1 MKKANQYQQEINQ
14 LKTQLNSSDSRYFE
28 KLQTYILS
36 KNIFY
41 NDETINLQLL
51 SMLQDLIDA
60 EKDNSDATELFGND
74 PQSMANEILAQLP
87 KPKLRDQLSMSTLV
101 IAISWFFLLLSSTS
115 TTSGIIINLWA
126 FILAPFLE
134 LITISLILKILHKS
148 VYSKSASFFQSVLPK
163 ISIAILFLLCVGL
176 ILLVNNLLIIG
187 PTITLPTPWNFFL
200 QGFILIATLSY
211 FFYTLTKQ
219 KHKK

>member
-36 KNIFY
+36 QNIFY

-126 FILAPFLE
+126 YILAPFLE

-148 VYSKSASFFQSVLPK
+148 VY
-163 ISIAILFLLCVGL
+163 
-176 ILLVNNLLIIG
+176 
-187 PTITLPTPWNFFL
+187 
-200 QGFILIATLSY
+200 
-211 FFYTLTKQ
+211 
-219 KHKK
+219 

>member
-14 LKTQLNSSDSRYFE
+14 LKTQLNSFDSRYFE

-36 KNIFY
+36 QNIFY

-126 FILAPFLE
+126 FILAHFLN
-134 LITISLILKILHKS
+134 LL
-148 VYSKSASFFQSVLPK
+148 QSV
-163 ISIAILFLLCVGL
+163 
-176 ILLVNNLLIIG
+176 
-187 PTITLPTPWNFFL
+187 
-200 QGFILIATLSY
+200 
-211 FFYTLTKQ
+211 
-219 KHKK
+219 